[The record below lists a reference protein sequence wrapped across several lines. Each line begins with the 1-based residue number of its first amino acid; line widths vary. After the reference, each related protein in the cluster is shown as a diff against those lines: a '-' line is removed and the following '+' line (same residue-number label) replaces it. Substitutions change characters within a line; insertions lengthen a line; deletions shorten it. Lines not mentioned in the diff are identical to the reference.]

1 MRHIDRGEP
10 LAEFQHFV
18 ESMSPKD
25 WSDFVNGVHDLYEDC
40 REVLARE
47 QGYIGGYT
55 EMPLKKNLHIDHF
68 KKQSLFPGKVFDWRN
83 WVVDEK
89 NKSYGADKKD
99 DNIRSRKENEK
110 LINPVEEDPHTFFTY
125 QANGNMIPL
134 EALSK
139 EDRERASFTI
149 QAFNLNH
156 ELLRRK
162 RMDMMCWVENYV
174 AGGLSMTDVMD
185 ALKDCGFPSV
195 LEYMEKE
202 QGLK

>member
-1 MRHIDRGEP
+1 
-10 LAEFQHFV
+10 
-18 ESMSPKD
+18 
-25 WSDFVNGVHDLYEDC
+25 
-40 REVLARE
+40 
-47 QGYIGGYT
+47 
-55 EMPLKKNLHIDHF
+55 
-68 KKQSLFPGKVFDWRN
+68 
-83 WVVDEK
+83 
-89 NKSYGADKKD
+89 
-99 DNIRSRKENEK
+99 
-110 LINPVEEDPHTFFTY
+110 
-125 QANGNMIPL
+125 MIPL

-174 AGGLSMTDVMD
+174 AGGLSMTEVMD